1 MQSIKPAR
9 HLFRGSLQPLP
20 RAIAVG
26 RAPYLAQRQ
35 IRSISMGTKTDIT
48 LYTAAT
54 PNGIKIPIL
63 LEELG
68 LEYKVCFPYT
78 LLQNTGR
85 PWSKI

>member
-1 MQSIKPAR
+1 
-9 HLFRGSLQPLP
+9 
-20 RAIAVG
+20 
-26 RAPYLAQRQ
+26 
-35 IRSISMGTKTDIT
+35 MGTKTDIT